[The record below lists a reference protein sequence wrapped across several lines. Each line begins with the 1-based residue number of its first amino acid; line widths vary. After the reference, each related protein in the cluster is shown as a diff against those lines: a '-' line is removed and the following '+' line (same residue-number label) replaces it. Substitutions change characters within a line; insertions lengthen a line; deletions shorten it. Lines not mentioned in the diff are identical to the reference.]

1 MFAVKTEVGGANVLV
16 KDATT
21 NQTATLTVGKTVYKK
36 KEADVTFF
44 LHSMKNVMSGSRK

>member
-21 NQTATLTVGKTVYKK
+21 NQTATLTVEKTVYK